1 MTLSRA
7 RIGAVAVLVLLVGGT
22 ACSTATSET
31 ATDPG
36 ALRPGQLLS
45 SRAVADGP
53 ALPSAARNDVIT
65 YVSQDGNGD
74 PVVVSGAVSIPRTP
88 APEGGYP
95 VISWA
100 HGTTGVADACA
111 PSADFAG
118 GPAHGYLSGVD
129 ASLDD
134 WVAKGY
140 AVVSTDYQGLG
151 TPGIHPYVNGDT
163 ETNAVV
169 DIVRAARA
177 MDPAVGSTWFVI
189 GHSQGGQ
196 AALFTAAQGGER
208 APELRLG
215 GAVAIAPGNG
225 LDQTP
230 QYFRSG
236 VPGIEAAEA
245 FLPLI
250 LLGAQA
256 ADPAIDPS
264 ALLTEQAQPLL
275 TVARTGC
282 IDDIRKVPPVPAGQV
297 FRPDAD
303 LGPLTEY
310 LARQEPSRVHVQV
323 PTLVAQ
329 SSGDLV
335 VSKPS
340 TDLMVKTLQD
350 NGNELTY
357 RTYEGADHRGTIGAS
372 QKDAQDFV
380 AGILAG

>member
-7 RIGAVAVLVLLVGGT
+7 RIGAVAALVLLGGS

-31 ATDPG
+31 AADPA

-53 ALPSAARNDVIT
+53 ALPSAARNEVIT
-65 YVSQDGNGD
+65 YASQDGNGD
-74 PVVVSGAVSIPRTP
+74 PVVVSGTVSIPRTP

-118 GPAHGYLSGVD
+118 GPAHGYLSGVN

-134 WVAKGY
+134 WVARGY

-208 APELRLG
+208 APELHLG

-264 ALLTEQAQPLL
+264 ALLTEQAQSLL

-282 IDDIRKVPPVPAGQV
+282 IDDIRKVPPVPADQV

-357 RTYEGADHRGTIGAS
+357 RTYEGVDHRGTIGVS
-372 QKDAQDFV
+372 QKDAQEFV
-380 AGILAG
+380 AGILAR

>member
-1 MTLSRA
+1 MTSPRA
-7 RIGAVAVLVLLVGGT
+7 RIGAVAALVLLGGS
-22 ACSTATSET
+22 ACSSAASET
-31 ATDPG
+31 TADTSP
-36 ALRPGQLLS
+36 RPGQLLS
-45 SRAVADGP
+45 ARPVTDGP
-53 ALPSAARNDVIT
+53 ALPSAARTEVIT
-65 YVSQDGNGD
+65 YASQDGNGD
-74 PVVVSGAVSIPRTP
+74 PVVVSGTVAIPRTP
-88 APEGGYP
+88 APDGGYP

-118 GPAHGYLSGVD
+118 GPAHSYLSGVNT
-129 ASLDD
+129 SLDD

-151 TPGIHPYVNGDT
+151 TPGIHPYINGDT
-163 ETNAVV
+163 EANAVV
-169 DIVRAARA
+169 DIVRAAREV
-177 MDPAVGSTWFVI
+177 DPAVGSTWFVI

-196 AALFTAAQGGER
+196 AALFTAAQAGER
-208 APELRLG
+208 APELDLG

-230 QYFRSG
+230 NYFRSG

-275 TVARTGC
+275 TAARTGC

-310 LARQEPSRVHVQV
+310 LGRQEPSRVHVQV

-372 QKDAQDFV
+372 QQDAQDFV
-380 AGILAG
+380 AGILAR

>member
-7 RIGAVAVLVLLVGGT
+7 RIGAVAALVLLGGS

-31 ATDPG
+31 AADPA

-53 ALPSAARNDVIT
+53 ALPSAARNEVIT
-65 YVSQDGNGD
+65 YASQDGNGD
-74 PVVVSGAVSIPRTP
+74 PVVVSGTVSIPRTP

-118 GPAHGYLSGVD
+118 GPAHGYLSGVN

-134 WVAKGY
+134 WVARGY

-208 APELRLG
+208 APELHLG

-264 ALLTEQAQPLL
+264 ALLTEQPQSLL

-282 IDDIRKVPPVPAGQV
+282 IDDIRKVPPVPADQV

-303 LGPLTEY
+303 LGPLTAY

-350 NGNELTY
+350 NGTELTY
-357 RTYEGADHRGTIGAS
+357 RTYEGADHRGTIGVS
-372 QKDAQDFV
+372 QKDAQEFV
-380 AGILAG
+380 AGILAR

>member
-7 RIGAVAVLVLLVGGT
+7 RIGAVAALVLLGGT

-31 ATDPG
+31 ATDPA

-53 ALPSAARNDVIT
+53 ALPSAGRNEVIT
-65 YVSQDGNGD
+65 YASQDGNGD

-118 GPAHGYLSGVD
+118 GPAHGYLSGVN

-208 APELRLG
+208 APELHLG

-256 ADPAIDPS
+256 ADPAIVPS
-264 ALLTEQAQPLL
+264 ALLTERAQPLL

>member
-1 MTLSRA
+1 MMLSRA
-7 RIGAVAVLVLLVGGT
+7 RIGAVAALVLLGGT

-53 ALPSAARNDVIT
+53 ALPSAGRNEVIT
-65 YVSQDGNGD
+65 YASQDGNGD
-74 PVVVSGAVSIPRTP
+74 PVVVSGTVSIPRTP

-151 TPGIHPYVNGDT
+151 TPGIHPYINGDT

-208 APELRLG
+208 APELHLG

-335 VSKPS
+335 VSESS

>member
-1 MTLSRA
+1 MTVSRA
-7 RIGAVAVLVLLVGGT
+7 RIGAVAALVLLGGS
-22 ACSTATSET
+22 ACSSAASET
-31 ATDPG
+31 VNDTSP
-36 ALRPGQLLS
+36 RPGQLLS
-45 SRAVADGP
+45 ARSVDDGP
-53 ALPSAARNDVIT
+53 ALPSAGRNEVIT
-65 YVSQDGNGD
+65 YASQDGNGD
-74 PVVVSGAVSIPRTP
+74 PVVVSGTVSIPRTP

-118 GPAHGYLSGVD
+118 GPAHSYLSGVN

-151 TPGIHPYVNGDT
+151 TPGIHPYINGDT
-163 ETNAVV
+163 EANAVV
-169 DIVRAARA
+169 DIVRAARDV
-177 MDPAVGSTWFVI
+177 DPAVGSTWFVI

-196 AALFTAAQGGER
+196 AALFTAAQAGER
-208 APELRLG
+208 APELHLG

-275 TVARTGC
+275 TAARTGC

-310 LARQEPSRVHVQV
+310 LGRQEPSRVHVQV

-372 QKDAQDFV
+372 QQDAQDFV
-380 AGILAG
+380 AGILAR

>member
-1 MTLSRA
+1 MTSSRA
-7 RIGAVAVLVLLVGGT
+7 RIGAVAALVLLGGS
-22 ACSTATSET
+22 ACSSAASET
-31 ATDPG
+31 TTDTSP
-36 ALRPGQLLS
+36 RPGQLLS
-45 SRAVADGP
+45 ARAVTDGP
-53 ALPSAARNDVIT
+53 ALPSAARTEVIT
-65 YVSQDGNGD
+65 YASQDGNGG
-74 PVVVSGAVSIPRTP
+74 PVVVSGTVAIPRSP

-118 GPAHGYLSGVD
+118 GPAHSYLSGVN

-151 TPGIHPYVNGDT
+151 TPGIHPYINGDT
-163 ETNAVV
+163 EANAVV
-169 DIVRAARA
+169 DIVRAAREV
-177 MDPAVGSTWFVI
+177 DPAVGSTWFVI

-196 AALFTAAQGGER
+196 AALFTAAQAEER
-208 APELRLG
+208 APELDLG

-230 QYFRSG
+230 NYFRSG

-275 TVARTGC
+275 TAARTGC

-310 LARQEPSRVHVQV
+310 LGRQEPSRVHVQV

-357 RTYEGADHRGTIGAS
+357 RTYEGVDHRGTIGAS
-372 QKDAQDFV
+372 QQDAQDFV
-380 AGILAG
+380 AGILDR

>member
-7 RIGAVAVLVLLVGGT
+7 RIGAVAALVLLGGS

-31 ATDPG
+31 AADPA

-53 ALPSAARNDVIT
+53 ALPSAARNEVIT
-65 YVSQDGNGD
+65 YASQDGNGD
-74 PVVVSGAVSIPRTP
+74 PVVVSGTVSIPRTP

-118 GPAHGYLSGVD
+118 GPAHGYLSGVN

-134 WVAKGY
+134 WVARGY

-208 APELRLG
+208 APELHLG

-264 ALLTEQAQPLL
+264 ALLTEQAQSLL

-282 IDDIRKVPPVPAGQV
+282 IDDIRKVPPVPADQV

-357 RTYEGADHRGTIGAS
+357 RTYEGADHRGTIGVS
-372 QKDAQDFV
+372 QKDAQEFV
-380 AGILAG
+380 AGILAR

>member
-7 RIGAVAVLVLLVGGT
+7 RIGAVAALVLLAGT

-31 ATDPG
+31 ATDPA

-53 ALPSAARNDVIT
+53 ALPSAGRNEVIT
-65 YVSQDGNGD
+65 YASQDGNGD
-74 PVVVSGAVSIPRTP
+74 PVVVSGTVSIPRTP

-151 TPGIHPYVNGDT
+151 TPGIHPYINGDT

-177 MDPAVGSTWFVI
+177 LDPAVGSTWFVI

-208 APELRLG
+208 APELHLG

-264 ALLTEQAQPLL
+264 TLLTEQAQPLL

-357 RTYEGADHRGTIGAS
+357 RTYEGVDHRGTIGAS

>member
-7 RIGAVAVLVLLVGGT
+7 RIGAVAALVLLGGT

-31 ATDPG
+31 ATDPA

-53 ALPSAARNDVIT
+53 ALPSAGRNEVIT
-65 YVSQDGNGD
+65 YASQDGNGD

-118 GPAHGYLSGVD
+118 GPAHGYLSGVN

-208 APELRLG
+208 APELHLG

-256 ADPAIDPS
+256 ADPAIVPS
-264 ALLTEQAQPLL
+264 ALLTERAQPLL

-310 LARQEPSRVHVQV
+310 LARQEPSRVHVLV

-372 QKDAQDFV
+372 QKDAQEFV

>member
-7 RIGAVAVLVLLVGGT
+7 RIGAVAALLLLGGSG
-22 ACSTATSET
+22 CSTATSET
-31 ATDPG
+31 ATDPA

-53 ALPSAARNDVIT
+53 ALPSAGRNEVIT
-65 YVSQDGNGD
+65 YASQDGNGD

-118 GPAHGYLSGVD
+118 GPAHGYLSGVN

-208 APELRLG
+208 APELHLG

-264 ALLTEQAQPLL
+264 TLLTERAQPLL

>member
-1 MTLSRA
+1 M
-7 RIGAVAVLVLLVGGT
+7 
-22 ACSTATSET
+22 
-31 ATDPG
+31 
-36 ALRPGQLLS
+36 
-45 SRAVADGP
+45 
-53 ALPSAARNDVIT
+53 
-65 YVSQDGNGD
+65 
-74 PVVVSGAVSIPRTP
+74 
-88 APEGGYP
+88 
-95 VISWA
+95 
-100 HGTTGVADACA
+100 
-111 PSADFAG
+111 
-118 GPAHGYLSGVD
+118 
-129 ASLDD
+129 
-134 WVAKGY
+134 
-140 AVVSTDYQGLG
+140 
-151 TPGIHPYVNGDT
+151 
-163 ETNAVV
+163 
-169 DIVRAARA
+169 
-177 MDPAVGSTWFVI
+177 
-189 GHSQGGQ
+189 
-196 AALFTAAQGGER
+196 
-208 APELRLG
+208 
-215 GAVAIAPGNG
+215 AIAPGNG

-335 VSKPS
+335 VSESS

>member
-1 MTLSRA
+1 MSRA
-7 RIGAVAVLVLLVGGT
+7 RIGAVAALVLLGGT

-53 ALPSAARNDVIT
+53 ALPSAGRNEVIT
-65 YVSQDGNGD
+65 YASQDGNGD
-74 PVVVSGAVSIPRTP
+74 PVVVSGTVSIPRTP

-151 TPGIHPYVNGDT
+151 TPGIHPYINGDT

-208 APELRLG
+208 APELHLG

-335 VSKPS
+335 VSEPS

>member
-7 RIGAVAVLVLLVGGT
+7 RIGAVAALLLLGGSG
-22 ACSTATSET
+22 CSTATSET
-31 ATDPG
+31 ATDPA

-53 ALPSAARNDVIT
+53 ALPSAGRNEVIT
-65 YVSQDGNGD
+65 YASQDGNGD

-118 GPAHGYLSGVD
+118 GPAHGYLSGVN

-208 APELRLG
+208 APELHLG

-335 VSKPS
+335 VSESS

>member
-1 MTLSRA
+1 MMLSRA
-7 RIGAVAVLVLLVGGT
+7 RIGAVAALVLLGGT

-53 ALPSAARNDVIT
+53 ALPSAGRNEVIT
-65 YVSQDGNGD
+65 YASQDGNGD
-74 PVVVSGAVSIPRTP
+74 PVVVSGTVSIPRTP

-151 TPGIHPYVNGDT
+151 TPGIHPYINGDT

-208 APELRLG
+208 APELHLG

-264 ALLTEQAQPLL
+264 ALLTERAQPLL

-335 VSKPS
+335 VSESS

>member
-1 MTLSRA
+1 MTVSRA
-7 RIGAVAVLVLLVGGT
+7 SIGAVAALVLLGGS
-22 ACSTATSET
+22 ACSSAASET
-31 ATDPG
+31 VTDTSP
-36 ALRPGQLLS
+36 RPGQLLS
-45 SRAVADGP
+45 ARPVTDGP
-53 ALPSAARNDVIT
+53 ALPSAARTEVIT
-65 YVSQDGNGD
+65 YASQDGNGD
-74 PVVVSGAVSIPRTP
+74 PVVVSGTVAIPRTP
-88 APEGGYP
+88 APDGGYP

-100 HGTTGVADACA
+100 HGTTGVADTCA

-118 GPAHGYLSGVD
+118 GPAHSYLSGVNT
-129 ASLDD
+129 SLDD

-151 TPGIHPYVNGDT
+151 TPGIHPYINGDT
-163 ETNAVV
+163 EANAVV
-169 DIVRAARA
+169 DIVRAARDV
-177 MDPAVGSTWFVI
+177 DPAVGSTWFVI

-196 AALFTAAQGGER
+196 AALFTAAQAGER
-208 APELRLG
+208 APELDLG

-230 QYFRSG
+230 NYFRSG

-256 ADPAIDPS
+256 ADPTIDPS

-275 TVARTGC
+275 TAARTGC

-310 LARQEPSRVHVQV
+310 LGRQEPSRVHVQV

-372 QKDAQDFV
+372 QQDAQNFV
-380 AGILAG
+380 AGILAR

>member
-1 MTLSRA
+1 MTASRA
-7 RIGAVAVLVLLVGGT
+7 RIGVVAALVLLGGS
-22 ACSTATSET
+22 ACSSAASET
-31 ATDPG
+31 VTDP
-36 ALRPGQLLS
+36 AAPRPGQLLS
-45 SRAVADGP
+45 ARAVADGP
-53 ALPSAARNDVIT
+53 ALPSAARNEVIT
-65 YVSQDGNGD
+65 YASQDGNGD
-74 PVVVSGAVSIPRTP
+74 PVVVSGTVAIPRTP

-118 GPAHGYLSGVD
+118 GPAHGYLSGVN

-151 TPGIHPYVNGDT
+151 TPGIHPYINGDT
-163 ETNAVV
+163 EANAVV
-169 DIVRAARA
+169 DIVRAAREV
-177 MDPAVGSTWFVI
+177 DPAVGATWFVI

-196 AALFTAAQGGER
+196 AALFTAAQAGDR
-208 APELRLG
+208 APELELG

-275 TVARTGC
+275 TAARTGC
-282 IDDIRKVPPVPAGQV
+282 IDDIRKVPPVPADQV

-303 LGPLTEY
+303 LGPLTDY
-310 LARQEPSRVHVQV
+310 LVRQEPSRVHVQV
-323 PTLVAQ
+323 PTLVTQ
-329 SSGDLV
+329 SSGDRV

-357 RTYEGADHRGTIGAS
+357 RTYVDVDHRGTIGAS
-372 QKDAQDFV
+372 QQDAQEFV
-380 AGILAG
+380 AGILAR

>member
-1 MTLSRA
+1 MMLSRA
-7 RIGAVAVLVLLVGGT
+7 RIGAVAALVLLGGT

-53 ALPSAARNDVIT
+53 ALPSAGRNEVIT
-65 YVSQDGNGD
+65 YASQDGNGD
-74 PVVVSGAVSIPRTP
+74 PVVVSGTVSIPRTP

-151 TPGIHPYVNGDT
+151 TPGIHPYINGDT

-208 APELRLG
+208 APELHLG

-335 VSKPS
+335 VSEPS

>member
-74 PVVVSGAVSIPRTP
+74 PVVVSGTVSIPRTP
-88 APEGGYP
+88 APEDGYP

-140 AVVSTDYQGLG
+140 AVVSTDYLGLG
-151 TPGIHPYVNGDT
+151 TPGIHPYINGDT

-329 SSGDLV
+329 SPGDLV

>member
-1 MTLSRA
+1 MNSA
-7 RIGAVAVLVLLVGGT
+7 RTGFGAVAALVVLTGA
-22 ACSTATSET
+22 ACSTEPSET
-31 ATDPG
+31 TTEPDV
-36 ALRPGQLLS
+36 LRAGQLLTS
-45 SRAVADGP
+45 SAVTDAP
-53 ALPSAARNDVIT
+53 ALPSAARNELIT
-65 YVSQDGNGD
+65 YTSQDVNGD
-74 PVVVSGAVSIPRTP
+74 PVVVSGTVALPRTP

-111 PSADFAG
+111 PSADFPG
-118 GPAHGYLSGVD
+118 GPTHAYLTEVD

-134 WVAKGY
+134 WVEQGF
-140 AVVSTDYQGLG
+140 AVVRTDYHGLG

-163 ETNAVV
+163 EVNAVV
-169 DIVRAARA
+169 DIVRAAREL
-177 MDPAVGSTWFVI
+177 DPAVGSQWFVV

-196 AALFTAAQGGER
+196 AALFTAAQAGER
-208 APELRLG
+208 APELELK
-215 GAVAIAPGNG
+215 GAVAIAPGSG

-256 ADPAIDPS
+256 ADPSIDPS

-275 TVARTGC
+275 AAARTGC
-282 IDDIRKVPPVPAGQV
+282 LDDIRKVPPVPAGQV

-310 LARQEPSRVHVQV
+310 LTRQEPSQVDVQV
-323 PTLVAQ
+323 PTLVTQ
-329 SSGDLV
+329 SSGDRV
-335 VSKPS
+335 VAKPS
-340 TDLMVKTLQD
+340 TDLMVKTLRD
-350 NGNELTY
+350 RGNELEY
-357 RTYEGADHRGTIGAS
+357 VTYEGVDHRATIGAS
-372 QKDAQDFV
+372 QADAQNFV
-380 AGILAG
+380 NGILDR

>member
-1 MTLSRA
+1 MMLSRA
-7 RIGAVAVLVLLVGGT
+7 RIGAVAALVLLGGT

-53 ALPSAARNDVIT
+53 ALPSAGRNEVIT
-65 YVSQDGNGD
+65 YASRDGNGD
-74 PVVVSGAVSIPRTP
+74 PVVVSGTVSIPRTP

-151 TPGIHPYVNGDT
+151 TPGIHPYINGDT

-208 APELRLG
+208 APELHLG

-335 VSKPS
+335 VSEPS

>member
-1 MTLSRA
+1 MTVSRA
-7 RIGAVAVLVLLVGGT
+7 RIGAVAALVLLGGS
-22 ACSTATSET
+22 ACSSAASET
-31 ATDPG
+31 VTDTSP
-36 ALRPGQLLS
+36 RPGQLLS
-45 SRAVADGP
+45 SRAVDDGL
-53 ALPSAARNDVIT
+53 ALPSAGRNEVIT
-65 YVSQDGNGD
+65 YASQDGNGD
-74 PVVVSGAVSIPRTP
+74 PVVVSGTVAIPRTP
-88 APEGGYP
+88 APDGGYP

-118 GPAHGYLSGVD
+118 GPAHSYLSGVN

-151 TPGIHPYVNGDT
+151 TPGIHPYINGDT
-163 ETNAVV
+163 EANAVV
-169 DIVRAARA
+169 DIVRAARDV
-177 MDPAVGSTWFVI
+177 DPAVGSTWFVI

-196 AALFTAAQGGER
+196 AALFTAAQAGER
-208 APELRLG
+208 APELHLG
-215 GAVAIAPGNG
+215 GAVAIAPGSG

-256 ADPAIDPS
+256 ADPAIDPA

-275 TVARTGC
+275 TAARTGC

-310 LARQEPSRVHVQV
+310 LGRQEPSRVHVQV

-372 QKDAQDFV
+372 QQDAQDFV
-380 AGILAG
+380 AGILAR

>member
-1 MTLSRA
+1 MTVSRA
-7 RIGAVAVLVLLVGGT
+7 RIGAVAALVLLGGS
-22 ACSTATSET
+22 ACSSAASET
-31 ATDPG
+31 VTDTSP
-36 ALRPGQLLS
+36 RPGQLLS
-45 SRAVADGP
+45 SRAVDDGP
-53 ALPSAARNDVIT
+53 ALPSAARTEVIT
-65 YVSQDGNGD
+65 YASQDGNGD
-74 PVVVSGAVSIPRTP
+74 PVVVSGTVAIPRTP
-88 APEGGYP
+88 APDGGYP

-118 GPAHGYLSGVD
+118 GPAHSYLSGVN

-151 TPGIHPYVNGDT
+151 TPGIHPYINGDT
-163 ETNAVV
+163 EVNAVV
-169 DIVRAARA
+169 DIVRAARDV
-177 MDPAVGSTWFVI
+177 DPAVGSTWFVI

-196 AALFTAAQGGER
+196 AALFTAAQAGER
-208 APELRLG
+208 APELDLG
-215 GAVAIAPGNG
+215 GAVAIAPGSG

-275 TVARTGC
+275 TAARTGC
-282 IDDIRKVPPVPAGQV
+282 IDDIRKVPPMPAGQV

-310 LARQEPSRVHVQV
+310 LGRQEPSRVHVQV

-329 SSGDLV
+329 SSGDVV

-372 QKDAQDFV
+372 QQDAQDFV
-380 AGILAG
+380 AGILAR

>member
-1 MTLSRA
+1 MILSRA
-7 RIGAVAVLVLLVGGT
+7 GIGAVAALVILGGT

-31 ATDPG
+31 ATDP
-36 ALRPGQLLS
+36 AELRPGQLLS

-53 ALPSAARNDVIT
+53 ALPSAGRNEIIT
-65 YVSQDGNGD
+65 YASQDGNGD
-74 PVVVSGAVSIPRTP
+74 PVVVSGTVSIPRTP

-111 PSADFAG
+111 PSADFVG
-118 GPAHGYLSGVD
+118 GPAHGYLSGVN

-151 TPGIHPYVNGDT
+151 TPGIHPYINGDT

-177 MDPAVGSTWFVI
+177 MDPAVGPTWFVI

-208 APELRLG
+208 APELHLG

-264 ALLTEQAQPLL
+264 ALLTEQAQPLV
-275 TVARTGC
+275 TAARTGC

-303 LGPLTEY
+303 LRPLTDY

-357 RTYEGADHRGTIGAS
+357 RTYEGADHRGTIGMS

-380 AGILAG
+380 AGILAR

>member
-1 MTLSRA
+1 MTASRA
-7 RIGAVAVLVLLVGGT
+7 RIGAMAALVLLGGS
-22 ACSTATSET
+22 ACSTAASET

-45 SRAVADGP
+45 SRALDAGP
-53 ALPSAARNDVIT
+53 ALPSAGRNEMIT
-65 YVSQDGNGD
+65 YASQDGNGN
-74 PVVVSGAVSIPRTP
+74 PVVVSGTVAIPRTP
-88 APEGGYP
+88 APDGGYP

-111 PSADFAG
+111 PSADFVG
-118 GPAHGYLSGVD
+118 GPAHSYLAGVN
-129 ASLDD
+129 ASLDE

-151 TPGIHPYVNGDT
+151 TPGIHPYINGDT
-163 ETNAVV
+163 EANAVV
-169 DIVRAARA
+169 DIVRAAREV
-177 MDPAVGSTWFVI
+177 DPAVGSTWFVI

-196 AALFTAAQGGER
+196 AALFTAAQGSER
-208 APELRLG
+208 APELKLG

-275 TVARTGC
+275 TAARTGC
-282 IDDIRKVPPVPAGQV
+282 IDDIRKVPPVPADQV

-303 LGPLTEY
+303 LGPLTDY
-310 LARQEPSRVHVQV
+310 LGRQEPSRVHVQV
-323 PTLVAQ
+323 PTLVTQ
-329 SSGDLV
+329 SSGDRV

-357 RTYEGADHRGTIGAS
+357 LTYEGADHRGTIGAS
-372 QKDAQDFV
+372 QQDAQEFV
-380 AGILAG
+380 AGILAR

>member
-1 MTLSRA
+1 MTFARA
-7 RIGAVAVLVLLVGGT
+7 RIGAVAALVLVSGS

-31 ATDPG
+31 ATDPA
-36 ALRPGQLLS
+36 ALRPGRLLS
-45 SRAVADGP
+45 SRVVADGP
-53 ALPSAARNDVIT
+53 ALPSAGRNEVIT
-65 YVSQDGNGD
+65 YASQDGNGD
-74 PVVVSGAVSIPRTP
+74 PVVVSGTVSIPRTP

-118 GPAHGYLSGVD
+118 GPAHSYLSGVD

-151 TPGIHPYVNGDT
+151 TPGVHPYVNGDT
-163 ETNAVV
+163 EVNAVV
-169 DIVRAARA
+169 DIVRASRA

-208 APELRLG
+208 APELHLG
-215 GAVAIAPGNG
+215 GAVAIAPENG

-256 ADPAIDPS
+256 ADPALDLS
-264 ALLTEQAQPLL
+264 ELLTEQAQPLL

-282 IDDIRKVPPVPAGQV
+282 IDDIRKMPPVPADQV

>member
-7 RIGAVAVLVLLVGGT
+7 RIGAVAALVLLGGSG
-22 ACSTATSET
+22 CSTATSET
-31 ATDPG
+31 ATDPA

-53 ALPSAARNDVIT
+53 ALPSAGRNEVIT
-65 YVSQDGNGD
+65 YASQDGNGD

-118 GPAHGYLSGVD
+118 GPAHGYLSGVN

-208 APELRLG
+208 APELHLG

-256 ADPAIDPS
+256 ADPAIVPS
-264 ALLTEQAQPLL
+264 ALLTERAQPLL

-372 QKDAQDFV
+372 QKDAQEFV

>member
-7 RIGAVAVLVLLVGGT
+7 RIGAVAALLLLGGSG
-22 ACSTATSET
+22 CSTATSET
-31 ATDPG
+31 ATDPA

-53 ALPSAARNDVIT
+53 ALPSAGRNEVIT
-65 YVSQDGNGD
+65 YASQDGNGD

-118 GPAHGYLSGVD
+118 GPAHGYLSGVN

-208 APELRLG
+208 APELHLG

-256 ADPAIDPS
+256 ADPAIVPS
-264 ALLTEQAQPLL
+264 ALLTERAQPLL

-372 QKDAQDFV
+372 QKDAQEFV

>member
-1 MTLSRA
+1 MTVSRA
-7 RIGAVAVLVLLVGGT
+7 SIGAVAALVLLGGS
-22 ACSTATSET
+22 ACSSAASET
-31 ATDPG
+31 ITDTSP
-36 ALRPGQLLS
+36 RPGQLLS
-45 SRAVADGP
+45 ARPVTDGP
-53 ALPSAARNDVIT
+53 ALPSAAKTEVIT
-65 YVSQDGNGD
+65 YTSQDGNGD
-74 PVVVSGAVSIPRTP
+74 PVVVSGTVAIPRTP

-118 GPAHGYLSGVD
+118 GPAHSYLSGVND
-129 ASLDD
+129 SLDD

-151 TPGIHPYVNGDT
+151 TPGIHPYINGDT
-163 ETNAVV
+163 EANAVV
-169 DIVRAARA
+169 DIVRAARDV
-177 MDPAVGSTWFVI
+177 DPAVGSTWFVI

-196 AALFTAAQGGER
+196 AALFTAAQAGER
-208 APELRLG
+208 APELDLG

-230 QYFRSG
+230 NYFRSG

-275 TVARTGC
+275 TAARTGC

-310 LARQEPSRVHVQV
+310 LGRQEPSRVHVQV

-372 QKDAQDFV
+372 QQDAQDFV
-380 AGILAG
+380 AGILAR

>member
-1 MTLSRA
+1 MTASRA
-7 RIGAVAVLVLLVGGT
+7 RIGAMAALVLLGGS
-22 ACSTATSET
+22 ACSTASSET

-36 ALRPGQLLS
+36 VLRPGQLLS
-45 SRAVADGP
+45 SRAVDDGP
-53 ALPSAARNDVIT
+53 ALPSAGRNEVIT
-65 YVSQDGNGD
+65 YASQDGNGD
-74 PVVVSGAVSIPRTP
+74 PVVVSGTVSIPRTP

-111 PSADFAG
+111 PSADFVG
-118 GPAHGYLSGVD
+118 GPAHSYLTGVN

-163 ETNAVV
+163 EANAVV
-169 DIVRAARA
+169 DIVRAARD
-177 MDPAVGSTWFVI
+177 MDPAVGTTWFVI

-196 AALFTAAQGGER
+196 AALFTAAQGAER
-208 APELRLG
+208 APELNLG

-236 VPGIEAAEA
+236 VPGIEAAES

-264 ALLTEQAQPLL
+264 ALLTAQAQPLL
-275 TVARTGC
+275 TAARTGC
-282 IDDIRKVPPVPAGQV
+282 IDDIRKVPPVPADQV

-303 LGPLTEY
+303 LGPLTDY
-310 LARQEPSRVHVQV
+310 LGRQEPSRVHVQV

-329 SSGDLV
+329 SSGDRV

-357 RTYEGADHRGTIGAS
+357 RTYEGVDHRGTIGAA
-372 QKDAQDFV
+372 QQDAQEFV
-380 AGILAG
+380 AGILAR

>member
-1 MTLSRA
+1 MMLSRA
-7 RIGAVAVLVLLVGGT
+7 RIGAVAALVLLGGT

-53 ALPSAARNDVIT
+53 ALPSAGRNEVIT
-65 YVSQDGNGD
+65 YASQDGNGD
-74 PVVVSGAVSIPRTP
+74 PVVVSGTVSIPRTP

-111 PSADFAG
+111 PSVDFAG

-151 TPGIHPYVNGDT
+151 TPGIHPYINGDT

-208 APELRLG
+208 AQELHLG

-335 VSKPS
+335 VSESS

>member
-7 RIGAVAVLVLLVGGT
+7 RIGAVAALVLLGGS

-31 ATDPG
+31 AADPA

-53 ALPSAARNDVIT
+53 ALPSAARNEVIT
-65 YVSQDGNGD
+65 YASQDGNGD
-74 PVVVSGAVSIPRTP
+74 PVVVSGTVSIPRTP

-118 GPAHGYLSGVD
+118 GPAHGYLSGVN

-134 WVAKGY
+134 WVARGY

-151 TPGIHPYVNGDT
+151 TPGIHQYVNGDT

-208 APELRLG
+208 APELHLG

-264 ALLTEQAQPLL
+264 ALLTEQAQSLL

-282 IDDIRKVPPVPAGQV
+282 IDDIRKVPPVPADQV

-357 RTYEGADHRGTIGAS
+357 RTYEGADHRGTIGVS
-372 QKDAQDFV
+372 QKDAQEFV
-380 AGILAG
+380 AGILAR

>member
-1 MTLSRA
+1 MSSRA
-7 RIGAVAVLVLLVGGT
+7 GIGAVAALVILGGT

-31 ATDPG
+31 AADPA

-53 ALPSAARNDVIT
+53 ALPSAGRNEIIT
-65 YVSQDGNGD
+65 YASQDGNGE
-74 PVVVSGAVSIPRTP
+74 PVVVSGTVSIPRTP
-88 APEGGYP
+88 APDGGYP

-111 PSADFAG
+111 PSADFVG
-118 GPAHGYLSGVD
+118 GPAHGYLSGVN

-151 TPGIHPYVNGDT
+151 TPGIHPYINGDT

-177 MDPAVGSTWFVI
+177 MDPAVGPTWFVI

-208 APELRLG
+208 APELHLG

-264 ALLTEQAQPLL
+264 ALLTEQAQPLV
-275 TVARTGC
+275 TAARTGC

-303 LGPLTEY
+303 LRPLTDY

-357 RTYEGADHRGTIGAS
+357 RTYEGADHRGTIGVS

-380 AGILAG
+380 AGILAR

>member
-7 RIGAVAVLVLLVGGT
+7 GIGAVAALVILGGT

-31 ATDPG
+31 ATDP
-36 ALRPGQLLS
+36 AELRPGQLLS

-53 ALPSAARNDVIT
+53 ALPSAGRNEIIT
-65 YVSQDGNGD
+65 YASQDGNGE
-74 PVVVSGAVSIPRTP
+74 PVVVSGTVSIPRTP

-111 PSADFAG
+111 PSADFVG
-118 GPAHGYLSGVD
+118 GPAHGYLSGVN

-151 TPGIHPYVNGDT
+151 TPGIHPYINGDT

-177 MDPAVGSTWFVI
+177 MDPAVGPTWFVI

-208 APELRLG
+208 APELHLG

-264 ALLTEQAQPLL
+264 ALLTEQAQPLV
-275 TVARTGC
+275 TAARTGC

-303 LGPLTEY
+303 LRPLTDY

-357 RTYEGADHRGTIGAS
+357 RTYEGADHRGTIGVS

-380 AGILAG
+380 AGILAR

>member
-7 RIGAVAVLVLLVGGT
+7 RIGAVAALVLLGGS

-31 ATDPG
+31 AADPA

-53 ALPSAARNDVIT
+53 ALPSAARNEVIT
-65 YVSQDGNGD
+65 YASQDGNGD
-74 PVVVSGAVSIPRTP
+74 PVVVSGTVSIPRTP

-118 GPAHGYLSGVD
+118 GPAHGYLSGVN

-134 WVAKGY
+134 WVARGY

-208 APELRLG
+208 APELHLG

-282 IDDIRKVPPVPAGQV
+282 IDDIRKVPPVPADQV

-357 RTYEGADHRGTIGAS
+357 RTYEGADHRGTIGVS
-372 QKDAQDFV
+372 QKDAQEFV
-380 AGILAG
+380 AGILAR

>member
-1 MTLSRA
+1 MTPSRA
-7 RIGAVAVLVLLVGGT
+7 RIGAVAALVLLGGS
-22 ACSTATSET
+22 ACSSAASET
-31 ATDPG
+31 VTDTSP
-36 ALRPGQLLS
+36 RPGQLLS
-45 SRAVADGP
+45 ARSVNDGP
-53 ALPSAARNDVIT
+53 ALPSAGRNEVIT
-65 YVSQDGNGD
+65 YASQDGNGD
-74 PVVVSGAVSIPRTP
+74 PVVVSGTVSIPRTP

-118 GPAHGYLSGVD
+118 GPAHSYLSGVN

-151 TPGIHPYVNGDT
+151 TPGIHPYINGDT
-163 ETNAVV
+163 EANAVV
-169 DIVRAARA
+169 DIVRAARDV
-177 MDPAVGSTWFVI
+177 DPAVGSTWFVI

-196 AALFTAAQGGER
+196 AALFTAAQAGER
-208 APELRLG
+208 APELHLG
-215 GAVAIAPGNG
+215 GAVTIAPGNG

-275 TVARTGC
+275 TAARTGC

-310 LARQEPSRVHVQV
+310 LGRQEPSRVHVQV

-372 QKDAQDFV
+372 QQDAQDFV
-380 AGILAG
+380 AGILAR